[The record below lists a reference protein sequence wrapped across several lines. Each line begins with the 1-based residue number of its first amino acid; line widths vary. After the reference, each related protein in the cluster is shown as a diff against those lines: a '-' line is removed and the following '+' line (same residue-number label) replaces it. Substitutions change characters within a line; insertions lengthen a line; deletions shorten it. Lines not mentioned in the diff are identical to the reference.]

1 VPIGVL
7 DSLLVRP
14 ARGATAAARTPGRR
28 RRCRRVSGWPMS
40 AGLTADAVTAA
51 DDDGIGD
58 AAPA

>member
-1 VPIGVL
+1 MQAGERL
-7 DSLLVRP
+7 
-14 ARGATAAARTPGRR
+14 A
-28 RRCRRVSGWPMS
+28 MS